1 LSPWWQRPTSEGA
14 ANEEKQEQA
23 DKSEPTPALPAKPA
37 SPATAPTAPTAPTA
51 EGDPASR
58 FLSESVESVDG
69 SAGSHRAGDTSHAGR
84 MGDAGAAAPMTPA
97 AGPAPEAEPSEPFAT
112 RRADTSQPAQQLD
125 LQASPTNPEPY
136 RAFWQPREPAPSQ
149 EASPGP
155 LPSAA
160 AAAPAAAWRTPE
172 GTDLGSAAAPASPAT
187 EPAESA
193 GYLGHEAAARARHE
207 PRRPRPIAA
216 PFQPSEPAEP
226 AASEPTELEA
236 EAETEAEGDG
246 EVEERDE
253 ESRPEVKKKRSRRSR
268 GGRRKNGRTSAG
280 AAGAGGADPADEDDD
295 EDAGPEE
302 LAAQFQPAPPA
313 SLAPSPL
320 QLTPRATRGGESYVI
335 SASDLDSA
343 SREIVI
349 SVPDRQRPQHEE
361 RKIAVFCDF
370 ENIALGVRDSEISKF
385 DIGLILE
392 RLLEKGKIIVKKA
405 YADWERYSDYK
416 RPFHEAAIELIDIP
430 QKFYSGKNS
439 ADIKMVVDAMDMSYA
454 KEHLDTF
461 VILSGD
467 SDFSPLVS
475 KLKENNKYVI
485 GIGVKNSSSNL
496 LVDNCD
502 EFIYYEDIWRDAQK
516 GPKLD
521 GLSKKTAEAFSLM
534 VESIQALVRENKDVL
549 WGSMIKQ
556 TMQRKKPSFNE
567 GYYGYSTFSELL
579 EDAERKNIVK
589 LKKDQRS
596 GTYIVTGFAKSGDAG
611 PGRRQA

>member
-1 LSPWWQRPTSEGA
+1 LSPWWLRPTSEGA
-14 ANEEKQEQA
+14 ADEDKPDQQEQDRA
-23 DKSEPTPALPAKPA
+23 PQEARGEQALHHPTQKPHDA
-37 SPATAPTAPTAPTA
+37 APEET
-51 EGDPASR
+51 EGGQA
-58 FLSESVESVDG
+58 
-69 SAGSHRAGDTSHAGR
+69 
-84 MGDAGAAAPMTPA
+84 AAAPETPPA
-97 AGPAPEAEPSEPFAT
+97 PARTPEEPGPAF
-112 RRADTSQPAQQLD
+112 
-125 LQASPTNPEPY
+125 PEPY
-136 RAFWQPREPAPSQ
+136 RPFWHREESETPPAEAGRPGAPGAPVTPATPWGAQPGLDFDRPASSLAPVSIEPAD
-149 EASPGP
+149 A
-155 LPSAA
+155 
-160 AAAPAAAWRTPE
+160 
-172 GTDLGSAAAPASPAT
+172 D
-187 EPAESA
+187 
-193 GYLGHEAAARARHE
+193 
-207 PRRPRPIAA
+207 
-216 PFQPSEPAEP
+216 
-226 AASEPTELEA
+226 LEA
-236 EAETEAEGDG
+236 EGEGEGEA
-246 EVEERDE
+246 EERDE
-253 ESRPEVKKKRSRRSR
+253 EGAGRPEVRKRRSRRGR
-268 GGRRKNGRTSAG
+268 GGRRKNGRAAADAGAGAG
-280 AAGAGGADPADEDDD
+280 AAEPAEDDD
-295 EDAGPEE
+295 EELGPEE
-302 LAAQFQPAPPA
+302 PPRPFGPQLAAPAPVT
-313 SLAPSPL
+313 
-320 QLTPRATRGGESYVI
+320 LTPRAARAGESYVI
-335 SASDLDSA
+335 SANDLDSM
-343 SREIVI
+343 SREIII

-370 ENIALGVRDSEISKF
+370 ENIALGVRDSEISKL

-439 ADIKMVVDAMDMSYA
+439 ADIKMVVDAMDLSYS

-521 GLSKKTAEAFSLM
+521 GLGKKTAEAFSLM

-596 GTYIVTGFAKSGDAG
+596 GTYIVTGFAKSSDAG
-611 PGRRQA
+611 PGRRQV